1 MKVMMTLQKANHR
14 RLFDKWNMLILLI
27 SFIVLSCDKD
37 DAIKPH
43 GNSQAIPIYNQAYS
57 ENFDPD
63 NIDDI
68 IKEARNAYVLIDPF
82 GQGIAERIPE
92 IKVNNNEVGGYISIG
107 TGEDWRED
115 FTAMKPFLVSKQ
127 WAEWEGEYFVK
138 EVTANLILIMKAR
151 IDQLVEWGCDWVEFD
166 NMDWFF
172 DDDAKSEYGIA
183 VSESEGIAYYQELC
197 NYAHSRGL
205 KCMAKNHVVE
215 ADAFDGVLY
224 ESYHNEKDWWDHAGA
239 QSFLDKGKLVI
250 INHYNEPKPNRV
262 YAEYIALYNDGISF
276 ICESSVEKR
285 YIHYN
290 Q

>member
-1 MKVMMTLQKANHR
+1 MKTSRKTEIR
-14 RLFDKWNMLILLI
+14 RLFDKWNALILFFGI
-27 SFIVLSCDKD
+27 IALSCEKD
-37 DAIKPH
+37 DEIKPR
-43 GNSQAIPIYNQAYS
+43 GNSQAVPVYNQAYS

-68 IKEARNAYVLIDPF
+68 IADARNAYVIIDPF
-82 GQGIAERIPE
+82 EPGIAKKIPE
-92 IKVNNNEVGGYISIG
+92 IKANNNEVGGYISIG

-115 FTAMKPFLVSKQ
+115 FTAMQPFLVDEQ

-138 EVTANLILIMKAR
+138 KVTTGIISIMKKR
-151 IDQLVEWGCDWVEFD
+151 IDKLAEWGCDWVEFD

-172 DDDAKSEYGIA
+172 CDDAADYGIS
-183 VSESEGIAYYQELC
+183 VPEPEGIAYYQELC
-197 NYAHSRGL
+197 DYAHSKGL
-205 KCMAKNHVVE
+205 KCMAKNHVIE

-224 ESYHNEKDWWDHAGA
+224 ESYHDEKDWWDHDGA

-250 INHYNEPKPNRV
+250 INHYNESRPNRV
-262 YAEYIALYNDGISF
+262 YAEYMALYNDGISF

>member
-1 MKVMMTLQKANHR
+1 MKVMTTLQKTNIR
-14 RLFDKWNMLILLI
+14 RLFDKWNMLILLF
-27 SFIVLSCDKD
+27 SFIVMSCDKD
-37 DAIKPH
+37 DEIKPH

-82 GQGIAERIPE
+82 EPGIAERISE
-92 IKVNNNEVGGYISIG
+92 IKANNNEVGGYISIG

-115 FTAMKPFLVSKQ
+115 FTAMKPFLVSRQ

-138 EVTANLILIMKAR
+138 EVTTELILIMKAR
-151 IDQLVEWGCDWVEFD
+151 IDKLAGWGCNWVEFD

-172 DDDAKSEYGIA
+172 DDDVISEYGIT

-197 NYAHSRGL
+197 NYAHSTGL
-205 KCMAKNHVVE
+205 KCMAKNHVVA

-250 INHYNEPKPNRV
+250 INHYNEPQPDRV
-262 YAEYIALYNDGISF
+262 YAEYIGLYNDGISF
-276 ICESSVEKR
+276 ICESSIEKK
-285 YIHYN
+285 YIHFN